1 MHDLSEIRA
10 TSVNPTGLYRDDR
23 LRTYLEYEEHEAF
36 FIQVDQ
42 EIAGFA
48 LIRKPR
54 PGTHLLGEFFILRK
68 FRRSGI
74 GKSAAAQLIEM
85 FPGNWE
91 IPFQLEN
98 VQAANFW
105 RNSLK
110 SMGFNATELVPLV
123 DIELE
128 VSADTLLTFSNSNSL

>member
-10 TSVNPTGLYRDDR
+10 TPVNPTGLYRDDR
-23 LRTYLEYEEHEAF
+23 LRTYLEYEDHEAF
-36 FIQVDQ
+36 LIRVDQ
-42 EIAGFA
+42 ECAGFA

-74 GKSAAAQLIEM
+74 GQSAAAQLIEM

-91 IPFQLEN
+91 IPFQFDN

-110 SMGFNATELVPLV
+110 VMGFNATEVVPKV
-123 DIELE
+123 DIELDI
-128 VSADTLLTFSNSNSL
+128 SADTLFTFSYSNSL